1 MTLCLLQFKFCH
13 TDTDAIL
20 FRIARY
26 LEPLAIAAN
35 VVQESFCRLDQVLLT
50 FGFLLMQYRNE
61 KMNEDPVGRDAI
73 IASIEARWDKSDQE
87 VFVCAVFIN
96 PFYRTLPFNASL
108 PCFNYTQI
116 RLLLTR
122 LYVRFYGVQP
132 EPLFMTHAYDFLNGA
147 GIFQGLD
154 SQIKYE
160 MEVAAREVLFIL
172 DDNFHF
178 S

>member
-1 MTLCLLQFKFCH
+1 MRLCLLQFKFCH
-13 TDTDAIL
+13 TDTDAIS

-73 IASIEARWDKSDQE
+73 IASIEAPWDKSDQE
-87 VFVCAVFIN
+87 VFVC
-96 PFYRTLPFNASL
+96 YRTLPFNSSL

-132 EPLFMTHAYDFLNGA
+132 EPLFMTHAYDFLNSK

-172 DDNFHF
+172 DDHFH
-178 S
+178 SH